1 MRQAISTRLNLE
13 MAVTDEMKAIALDL
27 RPEDVC
33 LVPEKRQEITTEG
46 GLEVY
51 EQYDKVAPFIS
62 QLEQAGI
69 RVSLFIDPDEKQIDA
84 SRRLGVSAIELH
96 TGAFADAKDES
107 ERERQL
113 ERIIIAVSIGEAAGL
128 RVNAGHGLNYKN
140 VEPIARI
147 EGIQELNIGHAI
159 IAEAVFEGL
168 GPAVRRMRELIN
180 NPGEK

>member
-1 MRQAISTRLNLE
+1 
-13 MAVTDEMKAIALDL
+13 
-27 RPEDVC
+27 
-33 LVPEKRQEITTEG
+33 
-46 GLEVY
+46 
-51 EQYDKVAPFIS
+51 
-62 QLEQAGI
+62 
-69 RVSLFIDPDEKQIDA
+69 
-84 SRRLGVSAIELH
+84 
-96 TGAFADAKDES
+96 ES

-140 VEPIARI
+140 VEPIALI